1 MGSDEAFG
9 ATLRRLRQQ
18 QGTSQADFAGQVG
31 ISRPTLWS
39 WETGRTSP
47 GNSKIKALSR
57 ALNLAES
64 DLISASQIA
73 AKPNFKQILEEEVA
87 SSKERIAASAGT
99 TPDMIEII
107 IKL

>member
-1 MGSDEAFG
+1 MGSGKAFG
-9 ATLRRLRQQ
+9 ATLRRLRRQ
-18 QGTSQADFAGQVG
+18 QGTSQADLAGQVG
-31 ISRPTLWS
+31 VSRPTVWS

-57 ALNLAES
+57 ALDVPES
-64 DLISASQIA
+64 DLILGSQIA
-73 AKPNFKQILEEEVA
+73 AKPDSKRILEEEVA
-87 SSKERIAASAGT
+87 LSKDRIAVAAGT